1 MVNWFLKRCYSCYS
15 SSVECWELR
24 QCKIRIF
31 GRRVML
37 EKKLDVKEWIYAMI
51 LIIHIQLFYIEI
63 AVRKLCCYCCYLL
76 ITVIFADV
84 RKEKEFPWLQPGKRT
99 LDATLTIHVFF
110 PQINSNQAR
119 ENVLKSFFWDSF
131 QVRRSVLYDGNVI
144 WASTTLLLQ

>member
-31 GRRVML
+31 GRGVML

-84 RKEKEFPWLQPGKRT
+84 RKEKEFPWLQQQGKRT
-99 LDATLTIHVFF
+99 TGCTHYPRF
-110 PQINSNQAR
+110 PSKNQFQSVR
-119 ENVLKSFFWDSF
+119 KCTKNPSFLFLFRFS
-131 QVRRSVLYDGNVI
+131 SVLYDGNVI